1 MQAEPPTRS
10 NGPTKG
16 SGKIE
21 STEQSIESTGQNIE
35 LTEHSFEATQ
45 SSGVVSA
52 LLTRPAEADCLLV
65 LGHGAGAG
73 MRHVF
78 MEALAARLAARRI
91 ATFRYQF
98 PYTEQGRRRPDF
110 QPILLKTVRS
120 AVSAASA
127 LSDGLPLLAGGKS
140 MGGRMTSLAAA
151 KAPLEDVRGI
161 VFFGFP
167 LHPVQKPGIERS
179 DHLRAAGVPL
189 LFLQGTRDKLAR
201 LDLLEPICQDLAQG
215 ATLHL
220 VEGADH
226 GFHVLKRSGRTDDD
240 VQDELADATRTW
252 IEGLTPP
259 SQ

>member
-1 MQAEPPTRS
+1 MVDV
-10 NGPTKG
+10 
-16 SGKIE
+16 
-21 STEQSIESTGQNIE
+21 
-35 LTEHSFEATQ
+35 TEHSVEPLETTKHGFEPLDTTEYTFEATR

-52 LLTRPAEADCLLV
+52 LLTCPANADCLLV
-65 LGHGAGAG
+65 FGHGAGVG
-73 MRHVF
+73 MRHIF
-78 MEALAARLAARRI
+78 METLAARLADRRI

-98 PYTEQGRRRPDF
+98 PYMEQGRRRPDF
-110 QPILLKTVRS
+110 QPVLLKTVRS

-127 LSDGLPLLAGGKS
+127 LSDGLPLFAGGKS
-140 MGGRMTSLAAA
+140 MGGRMTSLAASKESLA
-151 KAPLEDVRGI
+151 AVRGI

-179 DHLRAAGVPL
+179 DHLKATVVPL

-201 LDLLEPICQDLAQG
+201 LDLLEPVCQDLTQG

-220 VEGADH
+220 IEGADH

-240 VQDELADATRTW
+240 VRDELADATRTW
-252 IEGLTPP
+252 IDDR